1 MPGLL
6 VEECGDMNQIKE
18 SKAGRV
24 ARNAGLDYLRTMAI
38 FIVLANHA
46 FINFFIYTETSAWEG
61 VLAKISLQSVI
72 SIEWLFV
79 LSGFLIGT
87 IMIRSFSKSDS
98 WWQCSKDF
106 WMRRWFRTLP
116 SYYLFLVVN
125 WLLVAFGIEK
135 GWFTW
140 EFLVFSQ
147 NLFSG
152 DVSDNFFGESWSLA
166 LDEWFYFLMPI
177 IIGLFFLA
185 KKMENRHCF
194 LLTAGVLIVL
204 PACARFIYPPVLD
217 VWEWDLEIRRVT
229 LYHLDATGWGVLA
242 AIVNNWYKDFWD
254 KYSRLLAILGVAATL
269 LGMYFLWILLDP
281 GAWGQG
287 LFSRV
292 VNCISITLLSVGT
305 AMILPWL
312 TKMPVHALV
321 ENYFG
326 KFVEKISLYSYTIYL
341 SHMPLLFLIRHFFNI
356 DTRSSV
362 TEVWFFVFFW
372 LVVVYVVSSVVF
384 YRFELPISRVRDRF
398 TRRINS
404 MPL

>member
-1 MPGLL
+1 
-6 VEECGDMNQIKE
+6 MNKIPE
-18 SKAGRV
+18 SKAGKI

-46 FINFFIYTETSAWEG
+46 FINFFIYTETAAWEG

-116 SYYLFLVVN
+116 SYYLFLLVN
-125 WLLVAFGIEK
+125 VLLVALGIEK

-140 EFLVFSQ
+140 KFLVFSQ
-147 NLFSG
+147 NLLRG

-166 LDEWFYFLMPI
+166 LDEWFYLLMPI
-177 IIGLFFLA
+177 IIGLFFLL
-185 KKMENRHCF
+185 KKMENRYCF

-204 PACARFIYPPVLD
+204 PACARFFYPPVLD

-242 AIVNNWYKDFWD
+242 AIVNNWYKEFWD
-254 KYSRLLAILGVAATL
+254 RYSGLLGFLGAAAML

-281 GAWGQG
+281 GAWGKG
-287 LFSRV
+287 VFSRA
-292 VNCISITLLSVGT
+292 VNCVSITLLSVGT

-312 TKMPVHALV
+312 TKVSVHVLV
-321 ENYFG
+321 DNLLG
-326 KFVEKISLYSYTIYL
+326 NFVEKISLYSYTIYL
-341 SHMPLLFLIRHFFNI
+341 SHMPLLFLIRHVLNI
-356 DTRSSV
+356 DSRSSMV
-362 TEVWFFVFFW
+362 EIWFCVCLW
-372 LVVVYVVSSVVF
+372 LLAVYAFSSVVF
-384 YRFELPISRVRDRF
+384 HRFELPISRVRDRF